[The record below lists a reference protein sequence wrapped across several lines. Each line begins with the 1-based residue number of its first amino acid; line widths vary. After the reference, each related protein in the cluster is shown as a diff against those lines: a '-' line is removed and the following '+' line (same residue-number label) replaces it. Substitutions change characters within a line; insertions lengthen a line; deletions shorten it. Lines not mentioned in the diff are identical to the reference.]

1 MVSNKKVNKAAE
13 VKAAPVK
20 AEEVKAAPKAA
31 VKVNPAKA
39 EAPVKTEVKAEVKA
53 AKEEV
58 KAAVAKVEAKAVK
71 AVEKKAAE
79 KKEAAKKAAPAKKA
93 AEKKTDVKVSL
104 SVQFDGKSYT
114 TDDLV
119 KIAKDVWKY
128 DLKQKAADFKSVDLY
143 VKPEEGMAYYV
154 VNGKEAGGFYI

>member
-1 MVSNKKVNKAAE
+1 MVSNKKANKAAE

-39 EAPVKTEVKAEVKA
+39 EAPVKAEVKAEV
-53 AKEEV
+53 
-58 KAAVAKVEAKAVK
+58 
-71 AVEKKAAE
+71 
-79 KKEAAKKAAPAKKA
+79 KKA

>member
-1 MVSNKKVNKAAE
+1 MVSNKKVN
-13 VKAAPVK
+13 KAAPVK

-39 EAPVKTEVKAEVKA
+39 EAPVKAEVKAEVKA

-58 KAAVAKVEAKAVK
+58 KAAVAKVEAKAEK
-71 AVEKKAAE
+71 AVEKKAEVKKAAE
-79 KKEAAKKAAPAKKA
+79 KKETAKKAAPAKKA
-93 AEKKTDVKVSL
+93 AEKKTDVKISL

>member
-39 EAPVKTEVKAEVKA
+39 EAPVKAEVKA
-53 AKEEV
+53 EV
-58 KAAVAKVEAKAVK
+58 KAAVAKVEAKAEK
-71 AVEKKAAE
+71 AVEKKAEVKKAAE
-79 KKEAAKKAAPAKKA
+79 KKETAKKAAPAKKA
-93 AEKKTDVKVSL
+93 AEKKTDVKISL